1 MMEYP
6 AILDELG
13 RGAPKDVSAVGG
25 GCIADAAVASFDN
38 GSKVFVKRAVDDSRL
53 SGRMFECEAE
63 GLRALGDVGALRVP
77 EVLAVSDDALVLEFI
92 EQGSKTGDFFVDFGR
107 NFALMHQQRGKVC
120 GFAHDNFIGST
131 PQQNA
136 PLEGTWD
143 EAQDG
148 GGLDWP
154 RFFIERRLRFQV
166 ELAEHN
172 GHGSEL
178 MALLDRSEA
187 AIGELLCAD
196 IEQPSLLHGDPWG
209 GNYLVDAQG
218 RACLIDPAV
227 YYGHREADLAMT
239 KLFGGFNHEFYAAY
253 DEAWPLV
260 HGWQDRL
267 PVYQLYHLLNHLNL
281 FGSAYYDRS
290 KTILD
295 RLARQ

>member
-1 MMEYP
+1 MDYP
-6 AILDELG
+6 PILDKLG
-13 RGAPKDVSAVGG
+13 RGAPHNVSAVGG
-25 GCIADAAVASFDN
+25 GCIADAAVASFDD
-38 GSKVFVKRAVDDSRL
+38 GTKVFVKRAADDP
-53 SGRMFECEAE
+53 RMFECEAE
-63 GLRALGDVGALRVP
+63 CLRALGAVGALRVP
-77 EVLAVSDDALVLEFI
+77 EVLAVSEQALVLEFI

-107 NFALMHQQRGKVC
+107 RFALLHQQRGKVC

-131 PQQNA
+131 PQRNA
-136 PLEGTWD
+136 PIEGNWD

-148 GGLDWP
+148 EGLDWP
-154 RFFIERRLRFQV
+154 RFFIERRLRLQV
-166 ELAEHN
+166 ELAENN
-172 GHGSEL
+172 GHGNEL
-178 MALLDRSEA
+178 TELLERSEA
-187 AIGELLCAD
+187 RIADLLSAD
-196 IEQPSLLHGDPWG
+196 IEQPSLLHGDLWG
-209 GNYLVDAQG
+209 GNYLADERG

-239 KLFGGFNHEFYAAY
+239 RLFGGFNHEFYAAY

-290 KTILD
+290 KSILD